1 MDKPSQQGTI
11 PENIVSTEELRIR
24 DELEAEI
31 EDDLEHEIIDSM
43 CRLARHLQRLYQQRN
58 IREFTGSVT
67 DYQFPQPHAEN
78 ALLLEMNIRIKLD
91 DQSQIDITNVEKDDA
106 AIQPNSCP
114 SSDESDKRSL
124 KIRHSDAVPCRKHP
138 NHPVVPWR

>member
-1 MDKPSQQGTI
+1 MQQVAI
-11 PENIVSTEELRIR
+11 PENTVSTKELRIR

-31 EDDLEHEIIDSM
+31 EEDLEHEIIDSM

-67 DYQFPQPHAEN
+67 DYQFSLPHAEN

-91 DQSQIDITNVEKDDA
+91 GQCRIDIAKVENDAA
-106 AIQPNSCP
+106 AIQPN
-114 SSDESDKRSL
+114 
-124 KIRHSDAVPCRKHP
+124 
-138 NHPVVPWR
+138 